1 MRAAGVLS
9 MLIAVL
15 FLVNAYGGDSPPTTT
30 TQPPTTTTTT
40 PPTTTTQPPTTTT
53 TTPPTTTT
61 QPPTT
66 TTTTPPTTTTQ
77 PPTTTT
83 TTPPTTTTQPPTTTT
98 TTPPT
103 TTTQPPT
110 TTTTTPPTTTTQ
122 PPTTTTTTPPTTTT
136 QPPTTTTTTAV
147 DAKAEE
153 YLNLLRRRVARY
165 DAKYLFNIYSDD
177 DLVFLA
183 RDFCSDWAQGVTLEE
198 FYGTAED
205 VAYWVTEPTE
215 IAVISEGGLGIEYST
230 AIDVWCP
237 QYQSAFDAFV
247 DDIIR
252 IVRRRG

>member
-1 MRAAGVLS
+1 

-15 FLVNAYGGDSPPTTT
+15 FLVNACGGDSPPTTTTQPSTTTTTPTTT
-30 TQPPTTTTTT
+30 TQPPTTTTT
-40 PPTTTTQPPTTTT
+40 PTTTTQPPTTTT
-53 TTPPTTTT
+53 TPTTTT

-66 TTTTPPTTTTQ
+66 TTTPTTTTQ

-83 TTPPTTTTQPPTTTT
+83 TPTTTTQPPTTTT
-98 TTPPT
+98 TPT

-110 TTTTTPPTTTTQ
+110 TTTTPTTTTQ
-122 PPTTTTTTPPTTTT
+122 PPTTTTTPTTTT
-136 QPPTTTTTTAV
+136 QPPTTTTTAV

-205 VAYWVTEPTE
+205 VAYWVTKPTE
-215 IAVISEGGLGIEYST
+215 IAVLSEGGLGIEYST
-230 AIDVWCP
+230 AIDIWCP

-247 DDIIR
+247 DEIIR